1 MQATLNTIIDSPRF
15 QRDVQAHPG
24 PIYVTRADLLD
35 MLANLKG
42 ATFGTITAETDPR
55 MVKKH
60 RETGEP
66 NPHLGALKVSRV
78 NVTIGADYERS
89 VNRQRTRE
97 ELDADFA
104 SMGLPDYYEPVSG
117 PVIRHTGKGTHYLAC
132 KPENCLSV
140 VYMDAAGKLIDA
152 DDIKPYLPASRKPA
166 NQGTAKE
173 IVWRTYSLDSIREIS
188 LGGHH
193 YIVRD

>member
-1 MQATLNTIIDSPRF
+1 METTLETIIDSPRF
-15 QRDVQAHPG
+15 IADVRQHPG
-24 PIYVTRADLLD
+24 PVYIDRAQLLD
-35 MLANLKG
+35 LLANLKG
-42 ATFGTITAETDPR
+42 ATFATITSATDPR

-66 NPHLGALKVSRV
+66 NPHLGAVKVSRV

-104 SMGLPDYYEPVSG
+104 SMGLPDYYEPVAG
-117 PVIRHTGKGTHYLAC
+117 PIIRHKGKGTHYLAC
-132 KPENCLSV
+132 KPERCLAV
-140 VYMDAAGKLIDA
+140 VYQDAAGKLIDA
-152 DDIKPYLPASRKPA
+152 DAVKPYLPASSKPA
-166 NQGTAKE
+166 NQGTEKE
-173 IVWRTYSLDSIREIS
+173 IVWRTYALDSIREIS
-188 LGGHH
+188 LGGRH